1 MLSIVVLPNLFN
13 ARQCGIEFKVVVV
26 VEEVT
31 AMDEEEEK
39 EDLSGVECSCGCDE
53 KV

>member
-13 ARQCGIEFKVVVV
+13 ARQCGIEFKVV